1 MKIDVYLLATLVVV
15 IALAALACGEAAVQS
30 RAEPAFWVKVK
41 ASTRGTGPYT
51 YITREPIAM
60 ADGTH
65 VVCVATL
72 NALWCKESR

>member
-1 MKIDVYLLATLVVV
+1 MKYAIVALLALCF
-15 IALAALACGEAAVQS
+15 LGCGYSQEETARRERERS
-30 RAEPAFWVKVK
+30 ESFWVKHNT
-41 ASTRGTGPYT
+41 SPRSPGPYT

-72 NALWCKESR
+72 DGIWCKEAK